1 MFSALQIREEA
12 RNTEKQAI
20 EINNIVKQIIID
32 NIVLK
37 KHIRQVNKQNEDQ
50 IIEHVRETQ
59 QSITDLAPET
69 YGHSIAHSATRQMV
83 YSLEAL
89 QRNVAKALTETR
101 YVLNETIR
109 HNQLIKI
116 IDNIEELRIIEQNG
130 EHTEKD
136 ETEQ

>member
-12 RNTEKQAI
+12 RKTEKQAL

-32 NIVLK
+32 NIALK
-37 KHIRQVNKQNEDQ
+37 KHIRRANKQNDDQ
-50 IIEHVRETQ
+50 ITEHVRETQ
-59 QSITDLAPET
+59 QSINDLAPET
-69 YGHSIAHSATRQMV
+69 YGFSIAHCATRQMV

-116 IDNIEELRIIEQNG
+116 LDNIEELRIIEQNG